1 MVNRLVEIAQN
12 MPEKLLVQSNLIT
25 ENLTK
30 SAMDKSRVTG
40 LTHNFYKYPAR
51 FSPSF
56 ASTAIQLFSKQG
68 DLILDPYMGGGT
80 TVIEAMVAGRR
91 VIGTDL
97 NSLAVFVTRVKT
109 TALTK
114 KERKEVISWNETYP
128 TQLSYH
134 DTPEELNKVLCK
146 GDKIKNLTLP
156 RAKFIKK
163 VIAAWLVSLN
173 SVESKKARDFLRC
186 AILKTGQWALD
197 GRRTHTSLTEFR
209 KKISQNV
216 YQMLE
221 ELRDFQRLIY
231 KQKPGKPRRK
241 LVETDASQIDKIPI
255 FFREN
260 MKVDLVITSP
270 PYPGIHILYHRWQ
283 VDGRRE
289 TPAPYWIAGCQD
301 GQGDSYYNFGSRQ
314 QPELRSYFDTSLRT
328 LKAIR
333 NVIREGGH
341 IIQMIAFKEPKAHLQ
356 RYLENMRK
364 AGFSE
369 VMFGDNALAER
380 NNRIWRRVP
389 NRKWHASLQGDTTSS
404 KEVVLVHKLA

>member
-1 MVNRLVEIAQN
+1 MVLTTQKI
-12 MPEKLLVQSNLIT
+12 KLLA
-25 ENLTK
+25 K
-30 SAMDKSRVTG
+30 SVLDKRPVSG
-40 LTHNFYKYPAR
+40 LTHNFYRYPAR

-56 ASTAIQLFSKQG
+56 ASTAIQLFSKYG

-91 VIGTDL
+91 IIGADL

-128 TQLSYH
+128 TQFSYQNTSKKL
-134 DTPEELNKVLCK
+134 DKVLCE

-163 VIAAWLVSLN
+163 IIATGLISLN
-173 SVESKKARDFLRC
+173 SIESQKVKDFLRC

-209 KKISQNV
+209 EKLSQNI

-241 LVETDASQIDKIPI
+241 LIEANASQIDKIPM
-255 FFREN
+255 FSKR
-260 MKVDLVITSP
+260 KLKADLVITSP

-328 LKAIR
+328 LK
-333 NVIREGGH
+333 
-341 IIQMIAFKEPKAHLQ
+341 
-356 RYLENMRK
+356 
-364 AGFSE
+364 
-369 VMFGDNALAER
+369 
-380 NNRIWRRVP
+380 
-389 NRKWHASLQGDTTSS
+389 
-404 KEVVLVHKLA
+404 

>member
-1 MVNRLVEIAQN
+1 MVLTTQKI
-12 MPEKLLVQSNLIT
+12 KLLA
-25 ENLTK
+25 K
-30 SAMDKSRVTG
+30 SVLDKRPVSG
-40 LTHNFYKYPAR
+40 LTHNFYRYPAR

-56 ASTAIQLFSKQG
+56 ASTAIQLFSKYG

-91 VIGTDL
+91 IIGADL

-128 TQLSYH
+128 TQFSYQNTSKKL
-134 DTPEELNKVLCK
+134 DKVLCE

-163 VIAAWLVSLN
+163 IIATGLISLN
-173 SVESKKARDFLRC
+173 SIESQKVKDFLRC

-209 KKISQNV
+209 EKLSQNI

-241 LVETDASQIDKIPI
+241 LIEANASQIDKIPM
-255 FFREN
+255 FSKR
-260 MKVDLVITSP
+260 KLKADLVITSP

-333 NVIREGGH
+333 NVIRDGGY
-341 IIQMIAFKEPKAHLQ
+341 IVQMMAFKDPIDHLR
-356 RYLENMRK
+356 RYLENMK
-364 AGFSE
+364 TAGFDE
-369 VMFGDNALAER
+369 VVFGNSYVAQE
-380 NNRIWRRVP
+380 NSRIWRNVP
-389 NRKWHASLQGDTTSS
+389 NRKWHASLRGNTSGS
-404 KEVVLVHKLA
+404 KEVVLIHVAN